1 MKITFIIPDM
11 SWLYDYKAQFSL
23 GLLYISTILKEKGVE
38 VSFYDT
44 NENDLKDI
52 PKADVYGFSVVFN
65 TYDNCV
71 DLARQV
77 KELRPRSKIIVG
89 GVHATLN
96 QYDIDPI
103 FESVFI
109 GEAENTIVKFVED
122 FETGEFSEYY
132 IDDKPVDLSNLI
144 PDRKLIS
151 DDYIRTGSIFTG
163 DQQFDDHGSTA
174 IMFTRGCP
182 YKCTFCASP
191 RVYNR
196 QIRFRDVASIEKE
209 IKGIIKDY
217 GIRQF
222 RIQDDTFTIKQ
233 DYLKELCDM
242 MKPLN
247 IFYRCSTRVNHVT
260 EENIKNLYD
269 SGCREIGIGIEVAN
283 DEALKQL
290 KKQITV
296 KQCEEAIRIIKKFDI
311 TLRCFFMIGTP
322 YDTEQTMQDNIDF
335 IERNDI
341 DGITCA
347 NFIPFPGTEMY
358 DKMEDHNISL
368 VKKNTCMNIAKH
380 IEFTPNIIR
389 DDISEK
395 DHLQIMKVFYY
406 YIDKR
411 GFIK

>member
-395 DHLQIMKVFYY
+395 DHLQIMKVFYN